1 MFSAD
6 SDRKIGIRADFI
18 FHTLNN
24 IFGCNNIRAENALNN
39 NIPYFYGS
47 ANAFCPYKPHNLKNL
62 ILRYRACGFNAH
74 HCVLAVFN
82 TDG

>member
-18 FHTLNN
+18 FYTLNN
-24 IFGCNNIRAENALNN
+24 IFGRDNICSENSLNN

-47 ANAFCPYKPHNLKNL
+47 ANAFCPYKAHNLKNF
-62 ILRYRACGFNAH
+62 ILRYRACGFNAYH
-74 HCVLAVFN
+74 SVLTVFN
-82 TDG
+82 ADG